1 MKDLAQQ
8 WRKLSLSEAE
18 GMMCDL
24 SKDKKEAEFVLA
36 AKFFTRRSI
45 NIEAVARTFRP
56 IWHPKRNF
64 VVSAAGGN
72 IQLISFELGVDAEKF
87 LQGEPWAFDRHLV
100 VLQWY
105 DGSCPVQ
112 DLSFD
117 RTLFWVQIHNL
128 PFSLMTV
135 EAAISLGSTLGM
147 VSRPKDGVEMKGGN
161 FMWVR
166 VAVDVTKPL
175 SRGRMIMWDQGREGW
190 VSFMYERLPNICNWC
205 GLLMHDDKDCD
216 VWLNSKGTLLVE
228 E

>member
-72 IQLISFELGVDAEKF
+72 IQLISFELEVDAEKF

-166 VAVDVTKPL
+166 VALDVTKPL

-205 GLLMHDDKDCD
+205 GLLMHDDKDYD

>member
-72 IQLISFELGVDAEKF
+72 IQLISFELEVDAEKV
-87 LQGEPWAFDRHLV
+87 LQGEPWASDRQLV
-100 VLQWY
+100 VLQRY

-117 RTLFWVQIHNL
+117 RTSFWVQIHNL

-135 EAAISLGSTLGM
+135 EAA
-147 VSRPKDGVEMKGGN
+147 
-161 FMWVR
+161 
-166 VAVDVTKPL
+166 
-175 SRGRMIMWDQGREGW
+175 
-190 VSFMYERLPNICNWC
+190 
-205 GLLMHDDKDCD
+205 
-216 VWLNSKGTLLVE
+216 
-228 E
+228 